1 MPMVGT
7 HKPTKSTYRWLTI
20 LVLLVI
26 TGLASLGVISLRQDR
41 GTAEQDARLLAE
53 TLADALARESSAAI
67 AEAIQLYTI
76 QTEEF
81 RNGLLK
87 FAYGEAGLPQE
98 ISPLLGRMLEKGAR
112 ARFFIR
118 DPARFP
124 FPDHR
129 DVPETPDWLLAA
141 PREVLEQFELAER
154 HAREGELSTARIEFK
169 TVADADFP
177 PLQALAEL
185 RLTELDDADPRAAVG
200 RLRRLASQFPE
211 TRTPGGLA
219 IGELALLRAVELSP
233 PEALGELIQEVISR
247 ATFHPG
253 FLSERLFTSLEQ
265 RVRGDVPGLK
275 VRVAAARA
283 VWSLEWK
290 TRDLLDGWRDGQ
302 GIRPGLFHA
311 ESSHGSFLLLCA
323 PSSYA
328 ETNVSLTAA
337 SPVTNVVQGTD
348 FVVTL
353 VPFSVADAAARKA
366 AAELGPRWPR
376 YLSAE
381 VELSNRRIG
390 VTPWLPGVTH
400 RWDARPEFAH
410 RSDLIS
416 FADRFPFAIS
426 VRLADPDLL
435 YAKQRQRV
443 WLFGGV
449 ILLAAGLAGAGAW
462 QLQRHLAA
470 QVRLNDLKSNFVS
483 SVSHEL
489 RAPIASVRLMAE
501 SLERGKVQDEPKRN
515 EYFRFIVQECRRLS
529 SLIENVLDFSRI
541 EQGRKQYEFEPTDIV
556 TLVQQTV
563 KLMEPYAVERG
574 IQLKSEIRNP
584 KSEMEVDGRAIQQAL
599 VNLIDNAIKH
609 SPKGETVVVVLECE
623 QRRTGV
629 APVSNLQSGS
639 IPETELTKERNM
651 ETAATAV
658 LLSVSDHGPG
668 IPASEHEKIF
678 ERFYR
683 LGSELRRETQGV
695 GIGLS
700 IVKHIVEAHG
710 GRVTLKSEVGKGSR
724 FTIELPG
731 RTETTDG
738 HG

>member
-1 MPMVGT
+1 MVGT

-26 TGLASLGVISLRQDR
+26 MGLASLGLISLRQDR

-98 ISPLLGRMLEKGAR
+98 ISPLLGRMLENEAR

-129 DVPETPDWLLAA
+129 DAPETPDWLLTA

-169 TVADADFP
+169 TVADEDFP
-177 PLQALAEL
+177 PLQAFAEL
-185 RLTELDDADPRAAVG
+185 RLTELDDADPKAAVG

-219 IGELALLRAVELSP
+219 IGDLALLRAVELSP
-233 PEALGELIQEVISR
+233 PEAVGELIQEVISR

-253 FLSERLFTSLEQ
+253 FLSERLFTGLEQ
-265 RVRGDVPGLK
+265 RVRGDVPGLN

-283 VWSLEWK
+283 VWSLEWN

-302 GIRPGLFHA
+302 GICPGIFQA
-311 ESSHGSFLLLCA
+311 ESRHGSFLLLCA
-323 PSSYA
+323 PSSYV

-337 SPVTNVVQGTD
+337 SPVTNVVEGTD

-381 VELSNRRIG
+381 VELVNRRIG

-501 SLERGKVQDEPKRN
+501 SLERGKVHDEPKRN

-556 TLVQQTV
+556 ALVGQTV
-563 KLMEPYAVERG
+563 KLMEPYAAEREVRLETSN
-574 IQLKSEIRNP
+574 IEHRTSNIEHN
-584 KSEMEVDGRAIQQAL
+584 VDGRAIQQAL

-609 SPKGETVVVVLECE
+609 SPRNEVVKVGLEVIRRDELCE
-623 QRRTGV
+623 SQIS
-629 APVSNLQSGS
+629 PDQSGPRVTRPS
-639 IPETELTKERNM
+639 ESALNSQPSTLN
-651 ETAATAV
+651 
-658 LLSVSDHGPG
+658 LSVTDHGPG
-668 IPASEHEKIF
+668 IPAGEQEKIF

-710 GRVTLKSEVGKGSR
+710 GRVNLESEPGKGSR
-724 FTIELPG
+724 FVIELPLK
-731 RTETTDG
+731 R
-738 HG
+738 